1 MARLDVQAAWE
12 HSWFFGFL
20 LRVWEGS
27 IFYRMVMAV
36 VLWVRRVGPDTMT
49 GRIWLSDWPA
59 GAGFADSVIGRMLLG
74 LNQWAARVT
83 GPLSAFMARTW
94 ESSLF
99 VRAGAAVVRW
109 VGPVLGSSWAVQ
121 SVLGYV
127 GDTELA
133 PSEHAPPRAVS
144 PFLPMLGAVLGLLAL
159 IPSPDPGQGGLNPT
173 ILMVLGIWGIAG
185 LWLLQKLMLRDFTWR
200 ASSVFLPLTVFLVFA
215 AASALMSVD
224 RGASLQNL
232 LLWFT
237 AALLFF
243 LVVNLVRNSRDV
255 AAFMGPIMAAGV
267 LMALWSVY
275 QVKVPPEVTEAWVD
289 PEMEKGLVRTFAGMN
304 NPNYLALYMELFI
317 PVVVALWIQQP
328 KRRLELTGIMGAMAV
343 ALLLTQSRAGW
354 LGLAVAAVT
363 FILLRAARWS
373 FLLVLGA
380 IAVWQVL
387 PESMM
392 DRIRTAFDPTHTS
405 NVYRGSIRIG
415 VLRTVRE
422 NWLFGTGLGAKAFSD
437 VYATN
442 MMAAARAAHAH
453 HTFLEMLG
461 ETGIFGFA
469 AVVWTLFAALRRTI
483 AAGVDRLRSPVP
495 AAVASAIIAVLVHG
509 TAEHIWYNPKILFS
523 FWAVV
528 GLGMGLVLGDKEGTK
543 A

>member
-1 MARLDVQAAWE
+1 MARFDVQAAWE
-12 HSWFFGFL
+12 TSWFFGFL

-27 IFYRMVMAV
+27 IFYRLVAAV
-36 VLWVRRVGPDTMT
+36 AGWVRRVAPGTLT
-49 GRIWLSDWPA
+49 GRAWLSDWPE
-59 GAGFADSVIGRMLLG
+59 GPGFAESVIGRTLLG
-74 LNQWAARVT
+74 LNRWAARVT
-83 GPLSAFMARTW
+83 RPVSVFLAGTW
-94 ESSLF
+94 ESSLL
-99 VRAGAAVVRW
+99 VRAGSAVVRW
-109 VGPVLGSSWAVQ
+109 IGPKLGSSWAVQ
-121 SVLGYV
+121 SVLGYA

-133 PSEHAPPRAVS
+133 PGETAAARAVS
-144 PFLPMLGAVLGLLAL
+144 PLLPMLGAVLGLLAL

-185 LWLLQKLMLRDFTWR
+185 LWLLQKLTVRDFTWR
-200 ASSVFLPLTVFLVFA
+200 ASAVFLPLAVFLVLA
-215 AASALMSVD
+215 TASALTSVD

-237 AALLFF
+237 AALLF
-243 LVVNLVRNSRDV
+243 LVMVNLVRNARDV

-275 QVKVPPEVTEAWVD
+275 QVKVPPEVAEAWVD
-289 PEMEKGLVRTFAGMN
+289 PEMEQGLVRTFAGMN

-317 PVVVALWIQQP
+317 PVVVALWIHQP
-328 KRRLELTGIMGAMAV
+328 KRRLELTGIMGAMAI
-343 ALLLTQSRAGW
+343 ALFLTQSRAGW
-354 LGLAVAAVT
+354 LGLVVAAVS

-380 IAVWQVL
+380 VAVWQVL
-387 PESMM
+387 PESTME
-392 DRIRTAFDPTHTS
+392 RVRTAFDPTHTS
-405 NVYRGSIRIG
+405 NIYRGNIRIG

-437 VYATN
+437 VYTTH

-461 ETGIFGFA
+461 ETGIFGFL
-469 AVVWTLFAALRRTI
+469 AVIWTLFTALKKTI
-483 AAGVDRLRSPVP
+483 SAGVDRLRGPVP

-528 GLGMGLVLGDKEGTK
+528 GLGMGLVLGDKEGAK

>member
-36 VLWVRRVGPDTMT
+36 VRWIGRIGPDTWT
-49 GRIWLSDWPA
+49 GRVWLSDWPA
-59 GAGFADSVIGRMLLG
+59 GPAFTESVTGRALLG
-74 LNQWAARVT
+74 LNRWVARVT
-83 GPLSAFMARTW
+83 RPLSAFMAGTW
-94 ESSLF
+94 ESSF
-99 VRAGAAVVRW
+99 VVRAGAAVVRW
-109 VGPVLGSSWAVQ
+109 VGPLLGSSWVFQ
-121 SVLGYV
+121 SVLGYA

-133 PSEHAPPRAVS
+133 PAESTPARPVS
-144 PFLPMLGAVLGLLAL
+144 PLLPALGAVLGLLAL

-173 ILMVLGIWGIAG
+173 ILMVLGIWGVAG
-185 LWLLQKLMLRDFTWR
+185 LWLLQKLMTRDFTWR
-200 ASSVFLPLTVFLVFA
+200 ASSVFVPLAVFLVLA
-215 AASALMSVD
+215 VASALTSVD
-224 RGASLQNL
+224 RAASLQNL

-237 AALLFF
+237 AALLFL
-243 LVVNLVRNSRDV
+243 LVVNLVRSSRDV
-255 AAFMGPIMAAGV
+255 AAFMGPIMAAAV
-267 LMALWSVY
+267 LMALWSLY
-275 QVKVPPEVTEAWVD
+275 QLNVPPEVTEAWVD

-317 PVVVALWIQQP
+317 PVVVALWIHQP

-354 LGLAVAAVT
+354 LGLAVAGVT

-380 IAVWQVL
+380 LAVWQVL
-387 PESMM
+387 PESMI

-469 AVVWTLFAALRRTI
+469 AVVWTLAAALKRTI

-528 GLGMGLVLGDKEGTK
+528 GLGMGLVLGDKEGAK
-543 A
+543 S